1 MKTVNALEQ
10 NDFACPRRLVSARDP
25 ELRPDREK
33 RRHNDAMRGASL
45 RAYLSIDWFELRISL
60 ARFAQDAKL
69 AKVVGPEKP

>member
-1 MKTVNALEQ
+1 MKTVNALER
-10 NDFACPRRLVSARDP
+10 NGFACPRRLGSA
-25 ELRPDREK
+25 REK